1 MENLFFKIVNGVI
14 SYDGHLKYEDDE
26 YIIVAEGDIC
36 LSNISISLLQVV
48 EHLRAKKD
56 IADIDGLYSMIIF
69 NKNTGKLVAIQDIFS
84 YIHPLYYAVVDEG
97 ICVALYLRQVIVE
110 TGIHAKLEKDNI
122 AEFLYNGFLTDD
134 RCLISR
140 IKKVPAMHVMI
151 YDLDSK
157 NVRYVKRTYSIHR
170 KPKDESDYSKI
181 LEKNLYEAI
190 GENSQINMALSSGF
204 DSNFILNSINR
215 VKPESKI
222 NAYTIGAENGND
234 ETQNV
239 IKICSYHPEVTLTI
253 EQVTPDALQSLPQI
267 VYELEDSI
275 FERGIFL
282 QYIMSNLLFKSKI
295 SSLVLGEGADQIL
308 SSEFNTSAEPYYFV
322 GIEEHY
328 PWVYYPYEMLTYIIL
343 KKNGIFLRNRNIRA
357 HYPFIKANFIR
368 GVSEFRKLNG
378 TSKEHYKA
386 YIVNKTRNEVGELL
400 IKRPGS
406 TNLSTLF
413 NKNNHN
419 LLGVVKLS
427 EYYHLLPKQP
437 DRDSGTEVE
446 LDNCL
451 KVLFVMAFEELFCNQ
466 SFEALKRNDVNVS
479 LDKLLDKITQQKA
492 GLV

>member
-1 MENLFFKIVNGVI
+1 MENLFFKIVNGSI

-69 NKNTGKLVAIQDIFS
+69 NKKTARLVAIQDIFS
-84 YIHPLYYAVVDEG
+84 YIHPLYYAVVDGG

-110 TGIHAKLEKDNI
+110 TGIHSKLEKDNI

-134 RCLISR
+134 RSLISGIR
-140 IKKVPAMHVMI
+140 KVPAMHVMI

-157 NVRYVKRTYSIHR
+157 DVSYIKRSYSIQR
-170 KPKDESDYSKI
+170 QSEDETDYSKI
-181 LEKNLYEAI
+181 LEKNLSKI
-190 GENSQINMALSSGF
+190 INGKSTINMALSSGF
-204 DSNFILNSINR
+204 DSNFILTSINR
-215 VKPESKI
+215 IKPTSKI
-222 NAYTIGAENGND
+222 NAYTIGAANGND

-239 IKICSYHPEVTLTI
+239 IKICSYHPEVNLTI
-253 EQVTPDALQSLPQI
+253 EHVSPNVLQSLPQI
-267 VYELEDSI
+267 VYELEDSV

-282 QYIMSNLLFKSKI
+282 QYIMGDILSKKGI
-295 SSLVLGEGADQIL
+295 DSLVLGEGADQLL
-308 SSEFNTSAEPYYFV
+308 SSEFNTFAAQYYFV
-322 GIEEHY
+322 GIEDHY

-368 GVSEFRKLNG
+368 GVSEFRKHNG

-386 YIVNKTRNEVGELL
+386 YIVNKTRKEVGELL

-413 NKNNHN
+413 NKDNQN
-419 LLGVVKLS
+419 LLNVARLS
-427 EYYHLLPKQP
+427 KYYQLLPKQP

-451 KVLFVMAFEELFCNQ
+451 KILFIMVFEELFCNQ
-466 SFEALKRNDVNVS
+466 SVESISSNNVNVS

-492 GLV
+492 GLD